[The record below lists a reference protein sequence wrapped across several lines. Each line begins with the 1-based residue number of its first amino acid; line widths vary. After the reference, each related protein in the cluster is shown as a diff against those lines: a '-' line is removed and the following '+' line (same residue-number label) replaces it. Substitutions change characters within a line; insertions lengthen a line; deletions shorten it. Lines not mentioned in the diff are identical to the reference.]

1 MTMEVNGIG
10 LTNKIYYVNDLN
22 FNNGYYQFDRHRTP
36 QAYMELFPWS
46 SLRWEDL
53 QSIGSGN
60 VIFIQTPTSNEA
72 KKLSLLLSIID
83 SNTVFINQE
92 TNIFDWFDWTAE
104 AQQLYIQC
112 LTKCKAFCYHN
123 EHDKKVME
131 VFVNKFIKYPGCVN
145 LILDEVKNIN
155 TGQYISIAGPFK
167 RYQRGMIV
175 HKLIHDVVPNDIEV
189 RCMKYNR
196 PPEGAGITNLSF
208 PDSYS
213 LGNMKFQNFMQVD
226 EWIAYI
232 YNSKF
237 GIDIQRDFSC
247 GNNCIEFA
255 SLGVPLIGNI
265 QLDCQRDIYPYTSF
279 EYNDYDLIKQCIS
292 RLLKDSDFYQLVSKT
307 ALENVNKMYNSK
319 TIIEKFKQD
328 IINIL

>member
-72 KKLSLLLSIID
+72 RKLSLLLSIID

-145 LILDEVKNIN
+145 LILDEVKCSN
-155 TGQYISIAGPFK
+155 K
-167 RYQRGMIV
+167 
-175 HKLIHDVVPNDIEV
+175 D
-189 RCMKYNR
+189 
-196 PPEGAGITNLSF
+196 NL
-208 PDSYS
+208 
-213 LGNMKFQNFMQVD
+213 L
-226 EWIAYI
+226 E
-232 YNSKF
+232 
-237 GIDIQRDFSC
+237 IDCS
-247 GNNCIEFA
+247 
-255 SLGVPLIGNI
+255 
-265 QLDCQRDIYPYTSF
+265 
-279 EYNDYDLIKQCIS
+279 
-292 RLLKDSDFYQLVSKT
+292 
-307 ALENVNKMYNSK
+307 
-319 TIIEKFKQD
+319 
-328 IINIL
+328 